1 MTDVLLKE
9 FGITRREAMKRLGAL
24 GLIGVASPQVAS
36 ATASPKATNA
46 KIVIVGGGAG
56 GICVAARLCRA
67 IDNPNI
73 TIIEPSSRHVYQA
86 GQTLVGGGIKKAS
99 QLVADEADLIPSK
112 AKWIQTSVKFIDP
125 DAQKLDLENG
135 EQVSYDYLI
144 LAPGMQNDWDKI
156 EGLTKDDIGKDGIHS
171 IYTLEGSTKTWDML
185 QEFAKTGGNAYFTHP
200 STPIKCGGAP
210 KKIMYLTDAY
220 MRRKN
225 SRDKAVL
232 TFCPA
237 SKSMFTVPEF
247 DKAIYEQFHARDM
260 KYNMGHDL
268 VKVDKAKKEATFAY
282 EVQKQGDWDE
292 LLGEHEIIK
301 TTEYVTQ
308 PYDFLHVTP
317 PMSAPD
323 FLKDSKVIYDKGSS
337 GELRMIN
344 ADQYTL
350 QNPNYPNVFALGD
363 ALGTPF
369 CKTGGSVR
377 KQAPVL
383 VQNLLDVIDGKAP
396 SAKFNGYTV
405 CPIITGYGTVML
417 AEFDYSGRPTPIVP
431 LDPTQERWIW
441 WMLKVYM
448 LEPIYFYGMMKGI
461 M

>member
-1 MTDVLLKE
+1 
-9 FGITRREAMKRLGAL
+9 
-24 GLIGVASPQVAS
+24 
-36 ATASPKATNA
+36 
-46 KIVIVGGGAG
+46 
-56 GICVAARLCRA
+56 
-67 IDNPNI
+67 
-73 TIIEPSSRHVYQA
+73 
-86 GQTLVGGGIKKAS
+86 VGGGIKKAS
-99 QLVADEADLIPSK
+99 QLVADEVDLIPSK

-135 EQVSYDYLI
+135 EQVAYDYLI
-144 LAPGMQNDWDKI
+144 LAPGMQYDWEKI

-171 IYTLEGSTKTWDML
+171 IYTLEGSTKTWDMI
-185 QEFAKTGGNAYFTHP
+185 QEFAKTGGNAYFSHP

-220 MRRKN
+220 LRRKN

-260 KYNMGHDL
+260 KYNMGHNL

-282 EVQKQGDWDE
+282 EVQKQGDWDD

-323 FLKDSKVIYDKGSS
+323 FLKDSKVIYDKGSA

-350 QNPNYPNVFALGD
+350 QSPNYSNIFALGD

-383 VQNLLDVIDGKAP
+383 VQNLLDVIDGKTP

-417 AEFDYSGRPTPIVP
+417 AEFDYSGKPTPIVP
-431 LDPTQERWIW
+431 LDPKQERWIW

>member
-99 QLVADEADLIPSK
+99 QLVADEVDLIPSK

-301 TTEYVTQ
+301 TTEYITQ

>member
-9 FGITRREAMKRLGAL
+9 FGISRREAMKRLGAL

-99 QLVADEADLIPSK
+99 QLVADEVDLIPSK

-135 EQVSYDYLI
+135 EQVAYDYLI
-144 LAPGMQNDWDKI
+144 LAPGMQYDWEKI

-171 IYTLEGSTKTWDML
+171 IYTLEGSTKTWDMI
-185 QEFAKTGGNAYFTHP
+185 QEFAKTGGNAYFSHP

-220 MRRKN
+220 LRRKN

-260 KYNMGHDL
+260 KYNMGHNL
-268 VKVDKAKKEATFAY
+268 VKVDKTKKEATFAY

-350 QNPNYPNVFALGD
+350 QSPNYSNIFALGD

-383 VQNLLDVIDGKAP
+383 VQNLLDVIDGKTP

-417 AEFDYSGRPTPIVP
+417 AEFDYSGKPTPIVP